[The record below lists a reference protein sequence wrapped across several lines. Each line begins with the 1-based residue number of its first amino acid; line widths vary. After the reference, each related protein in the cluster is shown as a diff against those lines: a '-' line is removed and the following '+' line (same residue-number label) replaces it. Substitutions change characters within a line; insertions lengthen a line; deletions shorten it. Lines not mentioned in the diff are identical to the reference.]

1 MGLLIGLIIW
11 ALFVTAGYFVGKQK
25 GRVGAGVALAAL
37 LGVAGVIIMACL
49 PAKPAGDAEVQRYYD
64 LQQAEASGILPHPD
78 DLYAPP
84 QQRHG
89 ELGAYP
95 AEPPVRQL

>member
-11 ALFVTAGYFVGKQK
+11 ALFVTAGYVVGKQK

-49 PAKPAGDAEVQRYYD
+49 PAKTRRGCGATAAIRPSASRSVRDPA
-64 LQQAEASGILPHPD
+64 AS
-78 DLYAPP
+78 
-84 QQRHG
+84 R
-89 ELGAYP
+89 
-95 AEPPVRQL
+95 

>member
-11 ALFVTAGYFVGKQK
+11 ALFVAAGYVVGKQK

-49 PAKPAGDAEVQRYYD
+49 PAKPAGDAEVQRRYD

-84 QQRHG
+84 QPQG
-89 ELGAYP
+89 EPGAYP
-95 AEPPVRQL
+95 PEPPVRQL